1 MKDIQSKLL
10 VQVAILLTVVFIG
23 WSIYDGAVRE
33 KTVGESSY
41 HAANKFFE
49 DRKYNEALNAY
60 KKAVIQ
66 NPNLIHAQRGTARTL
81 MQLGQNEKALIKFNE
96 VINIEPEFGA
106 SYANRGILHDRMENY
121 ELAIA
126 DYKKALQ
133 LNPDLAKGPSWL
145 TRFLRNQAEKPPS
158 ILDRLNYLLAEM
170 EKPESQR
177 VLKFPDKDKQQR
189 SYKR

>member
-1 MKDIQSKLL
+1 
-10 VQVAILLTVVFIG
+10 
-23 WSIYDGAVRE
+23 
-33 KTVGESSY
+33 
-41 HAANKFFE
+41 
-49 DRKYNEALNAY
+49 
-60 KKAVIQ
+60 
-66 NPNLIHAQRGTARTL
+66 
-81 MQLGQNEKALIKFNE
+81 
-96 VINIEPEFGA
+96 
-106 SYANRGILHDRMENY
+106 MENY